1 MLNLK
6 FHHLG
11 LATAKPELTIKYLSA
26 MQYSIGPEVTDPLQN
41 VHLRMCYHSISP
53 AIEIIYATET
63 DGPLQN
69 ILKTQQTA
77 IYHTCY
83 ECVDIATAVAEIKTA
98 GFRVLEISAPK
109 PAVLFGNRPVAFY
122 MVNGFGLIELL
133 GETPVS

>member
-11 LATAKPELTIKYLSA
+11 LATAKPDLTIRFVTA
-26 MQYSIGPEVTDPLQN
+26 MEYTIGEEVADPLQN
-41 VHLRMCYHSISP
+41 VRLRMCYHSHSP
-53 AIEIIYATET
+53 AIEIIYASDTP
-63 DGPLQN
+63 GPLQN

-83 ECVDIATAVAEIKTA
+83 ECEDIAATVKSIKAA
-98 GFRVLEISAPK
+98 GFRVLEVSPPK
-109 PAVLFGNRPVAFY
+109 PAILFNNRPVAFY

-133 GETPVS
+133 GA